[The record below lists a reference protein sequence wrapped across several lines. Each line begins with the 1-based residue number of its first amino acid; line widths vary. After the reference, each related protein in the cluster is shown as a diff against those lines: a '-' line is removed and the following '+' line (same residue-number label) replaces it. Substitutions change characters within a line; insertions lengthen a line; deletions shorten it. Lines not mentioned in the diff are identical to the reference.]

1 MIKDVLHAS
10 IDVGTSKICTLVARL
25 RGDASPEILGAGVVP
40 SQGVA
45 KGIIVNI
52 AEAQQS
58 IKSAIDEAS
67 KSAGFPIKS
76 AHVGSTGNNMEIFT
90 RWGSVRSSYYN
101 APISRDVLGRAME
114 SAYPGELPP
123 ERRVIHLIPQGY
135 SIDGLKGVKNPI
147 GMHALRL
154 DVETLCI
161 VGPATAA
168 ENLVRSVQG
177 NGIEVQ
183 SIIMAGMATAESVL
197 SRDEKETGVV
207 LLEIGAGCTTVSVF
221 QHGILL
227 NAAVLPVG
235 GMQFT
240 TDLAVA
246 LSAPYSVA
254 EEVKVLHGRATP
266 EDAGDERV
274 EIEAFGDRQTVKVE
288 RKEIS
293 RYLHDRAEE
302 VLRLAHLKV
311 TGFGLPN
318 IPPAG
323 VVLCGGAAKLPGI
336 QKIARQVFACPI
348 RIGLPEPLEGMP
360 EGFQDP
366 AYPASLGILLWG
378 MRNGIQQGIVQ
389 KLNGNMVIEPKKLWT
404 ISGPLRWFKSRAKR
418 VAL

>member
-25 RGDASPEILGAGVVP
+25 RGDATPEILGAGVVP

-52 AEAQQS
+52 GEAQQS
-58 IKSAIDEAS
+58 IKMAVDEAS

-101 APISRDVLGRAME
+101 APISRDVLDRAME

-123 ERRVIHLIPQGY
+123 EKRVVHLIPQGY
-135 SIDGLKGVKNPI
+135 SVDGLKGVRNPI

-161 VGPATAA
+161 VGPETSAK
-168 ENLVRSVQG
+168 NLVRCVEG

-183 SIIMAGMATAESVL
+183 STIMAGMATAESVL
-197 SRDEKETGVV
+197 SRDEKETGVI
-207 LLEIGAGCTTVSVF
+207 LLEIGAGCTTISLF
-221 QHGILL
+221 QQGILW

-235 GMQFT
+235 GLQFT

-246 LSAPYSVA
+246 LNAPYSVA
-254 EEVKVLHGRATP
+254 EEAKVLHGRATP
-266 EDAGDERV
+266 EDAGDDRV

-302 VLRLAHLKV
+302 ILRLAQMKV
-311 TGFGLPN
+311 NSFGLPSL
-318 IPPAG
+318 PPAG

-336 QKIARQVFACPI
+336 QKLARHIFACPI
-348 RIGLPEPLEGMP
+348 RIGLPEPIDGMP
-360 EGFQDP
+360 EGFKDP
-366 AYPASLGILLWG
+366 AYPSSLGIMLWG
-378 MRNGIQQGIVQ
+378 MRNGAQQEMVQ
-389 KLNGNMVIEPKKLWT
+389 RLNGT
-404 ISGPLRWFKSRAKR
+404 IASINESKQTNSGPLRWIKARAKR